1 MKIKTLS
8 LILILIVTLSCK
20 NATKAEEISV
30 ADNLELNLNNGEKW
44 IANLET
50 HKGIKIMDSIISDFK
65 KREQKD
71 YTNLGEILS
80 EQTSYIIKNCS
91 MKGEPH
97 NQLHV
102 VLIPMLDKISTIK
115 ESNNNTKSS
124 KTLIELE
131 TLIKTYFNYFN
142 YFKL

>member
-44 IANLET
+44 IANFET
-50 HKGIKIMDSIISDFK
+50 HKGVKIMDSIISDFK
-65 KREQKD
+65 KGEHKD
-71 YTNLGEILS
+71 YTHLGEKLS

-97 NQLHV
+97 DQLHV
-102 VLIPMLDKISTIK
+102 VLVPMLDKISTLK

-124 KTLIELE
+124 ETLIELE
-131 TLIKTYFNYFN
+131 TLIKTYFNYF
-142 YFKL
+142 KL